1 MSTDTFKNIYEDRK
15 GKMPIVAADV
25 ENRYSGGAANVTPDL
40 SIGGAMSTVAGGIVA
55 DDTLNNDMSDITSA
69 QALAGVIN
77 YRGRYYK
84 NAHGTLTYI
93 SPVMWID
100 SQTSSA
106 DTAVAI
112 AIAAEDV
119 NTAIETLANQFTAPA
134 TVVFSAP
141 ANFAAG
147 LPTGAIGDGNLDAGE
162 YRGHWVRYTV
172 NAGASA
178 ALDTYTLS
186 VRGDTNP

>member
-1 MSTDTFKNIYEDRK
+1 
-15 GKMPIVAADV
+15 MPIADTDI
-25 ENRYSGGAANVTPDL
+25 ENRYSGGAGNTTPDN
-40 SIGGAMSTVAGGIVA
+40 SIGGAMSTAGGGLVA
-55 DDTLNNDMSDITSA
+55 NDTLNNDMSDITSA

-84 NAHGTLTYI
+84 NNHGTLTYI
-93 SPVMWID
+93 APVMWID

-106 DTAVAI
+106 DTALAI
-112 AIAAEDV
+112 GIAVEDV

-134 TVVFSAP
+134 GVTFSAP
-141 ANFAAG
+141 ANFASG

-172 NAGASA
+172 NAGAAA

-186 VRGDTNP
+186 IRGDTNP